1 MKILIRVS
9 AGKFKH
15 TYCQVLTTDIT
26 VLHEPTDF
34 STLTNEFV
42 HFLLRAKECI
52 FFVFEIEHTIYRF
65 GQNSLLQLDA
75 AKSPENCR
83 MNGP

>member
-1 MKILIRVS
+1 MKILLRVS

-42 HFLLRAKECI
+42 HFLLSLVHIKSLSSRRQSENDPRRIGKVE
-52 FFVFEIEHTIYRF
+52 F
-65 GQNSLLQLDA
+65 GSTLA
-75 AKSPENCR
+75 WFT
-83 MNGP
+83 

>member
-1 MKILIRVS
+1 MKILLRVS

-42 HFLLRAKECI
+42 HFLLSLVHIKSLSSRRQSENDRRRIGKVE
-52 FFVFEIEHTIYRF
+52 F
-65 GQNSLLQLDA
+65 GSTLA
-75 AKSPENCR
+75 WFT
-83 MNGP
+83 